1 MKGERSEVLRG
12 LRRRR
17 RGWQADVHWRAVG
30 GEMAYATVVLD
41 RVPQAFGV
49 FAHPEVAAGEPMQV
63 TALSIDERQRRVRL
77 DLIDHRE
84 PPSG

>member
-1 MKGERSEVLRG
+1 
-12 LRRRR
+12 
-17 RGWQADVHWRAVG
+17 
-30 GEMAYATVVLD
+30 MAFATVVLE

>member
-1 MKGERSEVLRG
+1 VRPNTLACSRNS
-12 LRRRR
+12 
-17 RGWQADVHWRAVG
+17 RAQ
-30 GEMAYATVVLD
+30 TDVLD

>member
-1 MKGERSEVLRG
+1 VPRG

-49 FAHPEVAAGEPMQV
+49 FAHPEVADGEPMQI
-63 TALSIDERQRRVRL
+63 TALSMDERQRRVRL
-77 DLIDHRE
+77 DLINRRK